1 MQFTCNLFNSLKRG
15 KNLKIISFSLYG
27 NKSFYS
33 RRLANLSK
41 TIKSMY
47 PGWIM
52 RVYHDDTI
60 DPKIKCEIECLKD
73 ETNNLIDNTDFCNIN
88 KLPIKGSFN
97 KTWQANYM
105 HKMKWRWFPIGD
117 DFVNVFL
124 SRDSDSPII
133 QREIDAVDAW
143 LKTDMAAHIMR
154 GK

>member
-1 MQFTCNLFNSLKRG
+1 M
-15 KNLKIISFSLYG
+15 
-27 NKSFYS
+27 FYS
-33 RRLANLSK
+33 IWLKYCRVGLNFRDQPMMLIRQVQKEEFHQNILAQKAGGLPK
-41 TIKSMY
+41 TKF
-47 PGWIM
+47 
-52 RVYHDDTI
+52 
-60 DPKIKCEIECLKD
+60 ED
-73 ETNNLIDNTDFCNIN
+73 ETNNFIDNTDFCHIN

-105 HKMKWRWFPIGD
+105 HKMAWRWFPIGD
-117 DFVNVFL
+117 DFVNIFL